1 MEGETDTDGVREIA
15 EEGEELEDEA
25 EETKTG
31 PAVAGE
37 ADAVVLMVLFL
48 GSTGVEELI
57 EEAGPSVVP
66 ELTVLTVSGEGGLL
80 DWINPLAAL
89 LSRASACEMA
99 SRDGAPP
106 KSSSRESDRQ
116 MGSEGEGGR

>member
-1 MEGETDTDGVREIA
+1 MEM
-15 EEGEELEDEA
+15 EGEELEGA

-31 PAVAGE
+31 PPLAGE

-48 GSTGVEELI
+48 GSTGVE
-57 EEAGPSVVP
+57 AGPSV
-66 ELTVLTVSGEGGLL
+66 ELRICMGLAASGEGGLL

-89 LSRASACEMA
+89 LSKAKACEME
-99 SRDGAPP
+99 SKDGAPP